1 MNLLPGTEDLESAAP
16 SFAPRLARLAPLLA
30 GAAVLA
36 GLGWALRPG
45 RLLDALPNP
54 SAATLWPA
62 ALAPA
67 VILLLPARLWARF
80 VRTAV
85 PVAMLVCIVVN
96 IRDFPRLN
104 RAVFCPLAIRN
115 RHDLVSLADNPRT
128 WRELG
133 QYHMYGLIRRYAR
146 GRRIVTHDKTLLSR
160 WYLTT
165 FAGVWAYEV
174 REYAHA
180 LTADQAEALKRLEH
194 HRLQHPQVSQDV
206 HYLIVPAATPA
217 GTCDFRV
224 YSLGR
229 EHFLL
234 PEGMLP
240 PEPVSTRSD

>member
-1 MNLLPGTEDLESAAP
+1 MNLLPETQSPESASP
-16 SFAPRLARLAPLLA
+16 PVTPRLARLAPLLA

-36 GLGWALRPG
+36 GLSWALGPS
-45 RLLDALPNP
+45 RLRDALPNP
-54 SAATLWPA
+54 SVDVLCLA

-67 VILLLPARLWARF
+67 VILLLPARLGARF

-85 PVAMLVCIVVN
+85 PIAMLVCIVVN

-104 RAVFCPLAIRN
+104 RSVFCPLAIRS

-146 GRRIVTHDKTLLSR
+146 GRQIVTHDETVLSR

-174 REYAHA
+174 RKYAHA
-180 LTADQAEALKRLEH
+180 LTADQAETLKQLQH
-194 HRLQHPQVSQDV
+194 HRLQHPQVPQDV
-206 HYLIVPAATPA
+206 HYLIVPATTPA

-224 YSLGR
+224 YSLGH

-240 PEPVSTRSD
+240 PEPVSTRGH